1 MKKVQLFKSTTYLE
15 GLQKE
20 IDKFLS
26 EPGTQR
32 ELVDIKFN
40 ENNYRGD
47 SYYSAAVI
55 YKHSGY
61 GTFE

>member
-1 MKKVQLFKSTTYLE
+1 MKHVQLFKSTSFL
-15 GLQKE
+15 GDLQKE

-40 ENNYRGD
+40 ETNYQGN

-55 YKHSGY
+55 YKV
-61 GTFE
+61 

>member
-1 MKKVQLFKSTTYLE
+1 MKHVQLFKSTSFLG

-20 IDKFLS
+20 IDNFLT

-40 ENNYRGD
+40 ETNYQGN

-55 YKHSGY
+55 YKS
-61 GTFE
+61 

>member
-1 MKKVQLFKSTTYLE
+1 MKHVKLFKSTSYLG

-20 IDKFLS
+20 IDNFLS
-26 EPGTQR
+26 EPGIQR

-40 ENNYRGD
+40 EINYRGD

-55 YKHSGY
+55 YKQ
-61 GTFE
+61 